1 MSYVWADVLLTIYI
15 SPERNKTHFYKATCR
30 ILSVNSIRQKTKQ
43 LCAGSDRLFRAALV
57 IFSGRD
63 APIQP
68 LIYHLL
74 ALKIAPNHLKML
86 KVKLQKPPK
95 YSHFR
100 ILLKAAERLGI
111 FSIPVRVTKL
121 KRRRTLI
128 KGVRLFYALV
138 QFIKADTLFAVLVVE
153 QNNDFIVI

>member
-1 MSYVWADVLLTIYI
+1 
-15 SPERNKTHFYKATCR
+15 
-30 ILSVNSIRQKTKQ
+30 
-43 LCAGSDRLFRAALV
+43 
-57 IFSGRD
+57 
-63 APIQP
+63 
-68 LIYHLL
+68 
-74 ALKIAPNHLKML
+74 ML
-86 KVKLQKPPK
+86 KVKLQKLPK

-153 QNNDFIVI
+153 HNNDFIVI